1 MKSKRFNYGN
11 GTFSWEFEI
20 TDMSEEIK
28 AAAKEQV
35 LRALSRIG
43 SKMHEY
49 AVKLVPVKTT
59 ALRDSIAFRVDP
71 DEPAV
76 YIGSNSEYATYVELG
91 TGEYSEVGGTAEK
104 RWAYQDELTGE
115 WRIGT
120 PQKPRRFIKETIG
133 KYINARLDMYLKI
146 LRD

>member
-20 TDMSEEIK
+20 NDMSEEIK
-28 AAAKEQV
+28 SAAKEQV

-49 AVKLVPVKTT
+49 ATKLAPVKTG
-59 ALRDSIAFRVDP
+59 ALRDSIAFQVDP

-91 TGEYSEVGGTAEK
+91 TGEYSEVGGTPKK
-104 RWAYQDELTGE
+104 RWVYQDKATGQY
-115 WRIGT
+115 RIGT
-120 PQKPRRFIKETIG
+120 PQKPRRFIKETIE
-133 KYINARLDMYLKI
+133 KNINDYKEIIKEYLSK
-146 LRD
+146 